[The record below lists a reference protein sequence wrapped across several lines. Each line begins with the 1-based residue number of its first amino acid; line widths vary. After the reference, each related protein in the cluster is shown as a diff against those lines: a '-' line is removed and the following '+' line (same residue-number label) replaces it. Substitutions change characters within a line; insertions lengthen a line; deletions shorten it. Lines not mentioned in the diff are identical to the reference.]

1 MQSQSARLPLPA
13 PRRTRRCAREVEYR
27 PRAKRPTLNL
37 RVPLFCCLLIALVA
51 SAAYAEGINLSWNDC
66 GFSGGE
72 NRNFACN
79 SNFGENVMVA
89 SFDPPSG
96 ITKLVG
102 SSATLELQTTSTP
115 LPSWW
120 QLASGGCREGALRL
134 ELAAPASPNCVDY
147 WSSAAA
153 GSFSY
158 VGGGAA
164 NRARITVSFGIPEAL
179 AGPVDAGTEYY
190 AFQLIFN
197 NAKSVGAGSCP
208 GCFDPTCIVLTSIW
222 LYQPPGAGDQLC
234 NPHTR
239 NWVTWQPTIVG
250 CPGGHEPRLSG
261 DCGATPAIHRTWGL
275 IKTLYR

>member
-147 WSSAAA
+147 WSSAAT

-164 NRARITVSFGIPEAL
+164 NRARITVSFGIPEAGRSGGRWDRVLRVSAHLQQREVCGRGVVSRLLRPHVHSSDLDL
-179 AGPVDAGTEYY
+179 ALPAAGCRRSTVQS
-190 AFQLIFN
+190 AHAQL
-197 NAKSVGAGSCP
+197 
-208 GCFDPTCIVLTSIW
+208 
-222 LYQPPGAGDQLC
+222 GDLAA
-234 NPHTR
+234 HHSR
-239 NWVTWQPTIVG
+239 V
-250 CPGGHEPRLSG
+250 SG
-261 DCGATPAIHRTWGL
+261 RA
-275 IKTLYR
+275 